1 MNYINEWFW
10 GRKARNNDKIAQI
23 KVSHAVDNVT
33 LYMVFLNK
41 KKEVLEEIQ
50 LVSTKPD
57 EWAYAFYLGD
67 LKWISDN
74 SAELTMQK
82 FALEK
87 CEDLIVRK
95 GNNFIARIKKYTEI

>member
-1 MNYINEWFW
+1 MYEKD
-10 GRKARNNDKIAQI
+10 R
-23 KVSHAVDNVT
+23 
-33 LYMVFLNK
+33 
-41 KKEVLEEIQ
+41 EEIIAEKMYKDIV
-50 LVSTKPD
+50 LRRID